1 MQIKV
6 WDPFIRLFHWS
17 VVGLFFANYWLI
29 ESGSLHDWLGYT
41 LAALVAM
48 RLVWGVI
55 GSPYARFRNFFPTPK
70 RVKSYVTD
78 LLNSRPT
85 QCLGHNPVGSLMI
98 LTLLSLLIV
107 LSLSGW
113 MIGLDMFWGVDWVET
128 LHETTANIIQMFV
141 ILHVAAILAADL
153 WHKEG
158 LLKAMVTGWK
168 RMETD
173 RLPLTHRN

>member
-17 VVGLFFANYWLI
+17 VVTLFLANYWLI

-41 LAALVAM
+41 LAVLVAM
-48 RLVWGVI
+48 RVIWGVV
-55 GSPYARFRNFFPTPK
+55 GSPYARFSNFFPTPK
-70 RVKSYVTD
+70 RVNFYLSD
-78 LLNSRPT
+78 LISGRPS
-85 QCLGHNPVGSLMI
+85 QFVGHNPLGSLMI

-107 LSLSGW
+107 LSISGW

-128 LHETTANIIQMFV
+128 LHETTANIIQ
-141 ILHVAAILAADL
+141 ILVVFHVAAILTADV
-153 WHKEG
+153 WRKEG

-173 RLPLTHRN
+173 RLPLTHEN